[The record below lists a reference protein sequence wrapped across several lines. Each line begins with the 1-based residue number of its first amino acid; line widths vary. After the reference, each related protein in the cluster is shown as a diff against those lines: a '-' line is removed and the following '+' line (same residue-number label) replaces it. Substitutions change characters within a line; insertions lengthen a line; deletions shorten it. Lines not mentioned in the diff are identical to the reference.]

1 MFGALKI
8 SPEEQQN
15 KFGFLLD
22 NLKFG
27 ARRTAA
33 WLSAWI
39 VW

>member
-27 ARRTAA
+27 APPAA